1 MHSQYITNEH
11 EYVHVYIIKYIYS
24 IQMYMYMYI
33 KCMYTCSFPLTIQP
47 LHNLILVS
55 IEQHAIWKLNTL
67 FDEHNWT

>member
-1 MHSQYITNEH
+1 MHSQYNTNEH

-24 IQMYMYMYI
+24 IQMYMYI
-33 KCMYTCSFPLTIQP
+33 QCMYTCSFPLTIQP

-67 FDEHNWT
+67 FDET